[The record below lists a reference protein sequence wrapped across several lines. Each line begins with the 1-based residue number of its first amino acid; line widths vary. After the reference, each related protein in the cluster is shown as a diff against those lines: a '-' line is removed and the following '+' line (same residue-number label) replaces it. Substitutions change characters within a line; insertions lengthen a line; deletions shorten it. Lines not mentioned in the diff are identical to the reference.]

1 MQEKQTLFQKII
13 NSKLFKNL
21 SIVFSETVV
30 TKILNF
36 VIILLLT
43 RQLGPEDYGKYS
55 FIFVTMAFCSSF
67 FDFGMENTAVR
78 FANKQNSVRNSIF
91 GLYLFTKIS
100 ILFAIIVVL
109 SLFGGQIFTM
119 LHKTELIKYI
129 PFLIVGI
136 LGESLF
142 FVNDTYLQAVQ
153 KFTLRAYLNI
163 CKYSLN
169 LIFIVILFLEKLLYL
184 KYVFCMY
191 FIPLAITI
199 LFVPKYIEFL
209 KNYFSKNLPVE
220 LFKEI
225 VHYEKWMFVL
235 SIGTNTLQKVDF
247 FMISDWVSYV
257 QIGIYNAAIQLAAVV
272 SFLPYVFGK
281 VLLPKLAEM
290 KNLEICLFVKKTDK
304 VLILICLLMTACIPL
319 TDFVVPL
326 LLGEQYILSIPVL
339 KILLLAFILTFYAA
353 PTEQALYALGLP
365 KIITQGRYIQLF
377 TLIGLNFYMIPK
389 FGIVGA
395 AFSVLAIRIL
405 YLIFVLNMFY
415 RESKK
420 YEVCDAK

>member
-1 MQEKQTLFQKII
+1 MQDSLFQKII

-21 SIVFSETVV
+21 SVVFSETVV

-43 RQLGPEDYGKYS
+43 RQLGPEEYGKYS
-55 FIFVTMAFCSSF
+55 FIFVSMAFCSSF

-78 FANKQNSVRNSIF
+78 FANKKSETRNSIF
-91 GLYLFTKIS
+91 GLYLFVKML
-100 ILFAIIVVL
+100 ILFSIIMIL
-109 SLFGGQIFTM
+109 MLFGGQIF
-119 LHKTELIKYI
+119 ELIHKSELTKYI
-129 PFLIVGI
+129 PFLIIGI

-191 FIPLAITI
+191 FIPLGITI
-199 LFVPKYIEFL
+199 LFIPKYIEFL
-209 KNYFSKNLPVE
+209 KNYFSKNLPTE
-220 LFKEI
+220 LLKEI
-225 VHYEKWMFVL
+225 FNYEKWMFVL

-247 FMISDWVSYV
+247 FMISYWVSYI

-290 KNLEICLFVKKTDK
+290 KNAEICIFVKKTNK
-304 VLILICLLMTACIPL
+304 ALILICVLMTVCIPL

-326 LLGEQYILSIPVL
+326 LLGEQYILSIPIL
-339 KILLLAFILTFYAA
+339 KILLFAFILTFFVA

-365 KIITQGRYIQLF
+365 KIITQGRYIQLV
-377 TLIGLNFYMIPK
+377 TLIALNFYTIPN
-389 FGIVGA
+389 FGIIGA
-395 AFSVLAIRIL
+395 AFSVLIIRIL

-415 RESKK
+415 RKSKEF
-420 YEVCDAK
+420 EVCDAD

>member
-1 MQEKQTLFQKII
+1 MQDSLFQKII
-13 NSKLFKNL
+13 SSKLFKNL
-21 SIVFSETVV
+21 SVVFSETVV

-43 RQLGPEDYGKYS
+43 RQLGPEEYGKYS

-78 FANKQNSVRNSIF
+78 FANKKSETRNSIF
-91 GLYLFTKIS
+91 GLYLFVKML
-100 ILFAIIVVL
+100 ILFGIILVL
-109 SLFGGQIFTM
+109 MLFGGQIFA
-119 LHKTELIKYI
+119 LIHKSELTKYI
-129 PFLIVGI
+129 PFLIIGI

-191 FIPLAITI
+191 FIPLGITI
-199 LFVPKYIEFL
+199 LFIPKYIEFL
-209 KNYFSKNLPVE
+209 KNYFSKNLPTE
-220 LFKEI
+220 LLNEI
-225 VHYEKWMFVL
+225 FNYEKWMFVL
-235 SIGTNTLQKVDF
+235 SIGTNTLQKIDF
-247 FMISDWVSYV
+247 FMISYWVSYI

-290 KNLEICLFVKKTDK
+290 ENPEICSFIKKFDK
-304 VLILICLLMTACIPL
+304 ILILACVVMTLCIPL
-319 TDFVVPL
+319 TDFVVPV
-326 LLGEQYILSIPVL
+326 LLGEQYVLSIPVL
-339 KILLLAFILTFYAA
+339 KILLFAFILTFYVA

-377 TLIGLNFYMIPK
+377 TLIGLNFLMIPK
-389 FGIVGA
+389 FGIVGS
-395 AFSVLAIRIL
+395 AFSVLMIRIL
-405 YLIFVLNMFY
+405 YLLFVVTRFY
-415 RESKK
+415 KE
-420 YEVCDAK
+420 AKRYKV

>member
-1 MQEKQTLFQKII
+1 MQDSLFQKII
-13 NSKLFKNL
+13 SSKLFKNL
-21 SIVFSETVV
+21 SVVFSETVV

-43 RQLGPEDYGKYS
+43 RQLGPEEYGKYS

-78 FANKQNSVRNSIF
+78 FANKKRETRNSIF
-91 GLYLFTKIS
+91 GLYLFVKML
-100 ILFAIIVVL
+100 ILFGIILVL
-109 SLFGGQIFTM
+109 MLFGGQFFALI
-119 LHKTELIKYI
+119 HKSELTKYI
-129 PFLIVGI
+129 PFLIIGI

-163 CKYSLN
+163 CKYSLS

-191 FIPLAITI
+191 FIPLGITI
-199 LFVPKYIEFL
+199 LFIPKYIEFL
-209 KNYFSKNLPVE
+209 KNYFSKNLPTE
-220 LFKEI
+220 MLKEI
-225 VHYEKWMFVL
+225 FNYEKWMFVL
-235 SIGTNTLQKVDF
+235 SIGTNTLQKIDF
-247 FMISDWVSYV
+247 FMISYWVSYI

-290 KNLEICLFVKKTDK
+290 ENPEICSFIKKSDK
-304 VLILICLLMTACIPL
+304 ILILACIVMTLCIPL
-319 TDFVVPL
+319 TDFVVPV
-326 LLGEQYILSIPVL
+326 LLGEQYVLSIPVL
-339 KILLLAFILTFYAA
+339 KILLFAFILTFYVA

-377 TLIGLNFYMIPK
+377 TLIGLNFLVIPK
-389 FGIVGA
+389 FGIVGS
-395 AFSVLAIRIL
+395 AFSVLMIRIL
-405 YLIFVLNMFY
+405 YLFFVVTRFY
-415 RESKK
+415 KE
-420 YEVCDAK
+420 AKRYKV

>member
-1 MQEKQTLFQKII
+1 MQDSLFQKII
-13 NSKLFKNL
+13 SSKLFKNL
-21 SIVFSETVV
+21 SVVFSETVV

-43 RQLGPEDYGKYS
+43 RQLGPEEYGKYS

-78 FANKQNSVRNSIF
+78 FANKKSETRNSIF
-91 GLYLFTKIS
+91 GLYLFVKML
-100 ILFAIIVVL
+100 ILFGIILVL
-109 SLFGGQIFTM
+109 MLFGGQFFALI
-119 LHKTELIKYI
+119 HKSELTKYI
-129 PFLIVGI
+129 PFLIIGI
-136 LGESLF
+136 LSESLF

-163 CKYSLN
+163 CKYSLS

-191 FIPLAITI
+191 FIPLGITI
-199 LFVPKYIEFL
+199 LFIPKYIEFL
-209 KNYFSKNLPVE
+209 KNYFSKNLPTE
-220 LFKEI
+220 MLKEI
-225 VHYEKWMFVL
+225 FNYEKWMFVL
-235 SIGTNTLQKVDF
+235 SIGTNTLQKIDF
-247 FMISDWVSYV
+247 FMISYWVSYI

-290 KNLEICLFVKKTDK
+290 ENPEICSFIKKSDK
-304 VLILICLLMTACIPL
+304 ILILACIVMTLCIPL
-319 TDFVVPL
+319 TDFVVPV
-326 LLGEQYILSIPVL
+326 LLGEQYVLSIPVL
-339 KILLLAFILTFYAA
+339 KILLFAFILTFYVA

-377 TLIGLNFYMIPK
+377 TLIGLNFLMIPK
-389 FGIVGA
+389 FGIVGS
-395 AFSVLAIRIL
+395 AFSVLMIRIL
-405 YLIFVLNMFY
+405 YLFFVVTRFY
-415 RESKK
+415 KE
-420 YEVCDAK
+420 AKRYKV

>member
-1 MQEKQTLFQKII
+1 MQDSLFQKII
-13 NSKLFKNL
+13 SSKLFKNL
-21 SIVFSETVV
+21 SVVFSETVV

-43 RQLGPEDYGKYS
+43 RQLGPEEYGKYS

-78 FANKQNSVRNSIF
+78 FANKKSATRNSIF
-91 GLYLFTKIS
+91 GLYLFVKML
-100 ILFAIIVVL
+100 ILFGIILVL
-109 SLFGGQIFTM
+109 MLFGGQFFALI
-119 LHKTELIKYI
+119 HKSELTKYI
-129 PFLIVGI
+129 PFLIIGI

-163 CKYSLN
+163 CKYSLS

-191 FIPLAITI
+191 FIPLGITI
-199 LFVPKYIEFL
+199 LFIPKYIEFL
-209 KNYFSKNLPVE
+209 KNYFSKNLPTE
-220 LFKEI
+220 MLKEI
-225 VHYEKWMFVL
+225 FNYEKWMFVL
-235 SIGTNTLQKVDF
+235 SIGTNTLQKIDF
-247 FMISDWVSYV
+247 FMISYWVSYI

-290 KNLEICLFVKKTDK
+290 ENPEICSFIKKSDK
-304 VLILICLLMTACIPL
+304 ILILACIVMTLCIPL
-319 TDFVVPL
+319 TDFVVPV
-326 LLGEQYILSIPVL
+326 LLGEQYVLSIPVL
-339 KILLLAFILTFYAA
+339 KILLFAFILTFYVA

-377 TLIGLNFYMIPK
+377 TLIGLNFLMIPK
-389 FGIVGA
+389 FGIVGS
-395 AFSVLAIRIL
+395 AFSVLMIRIL
-405 YLIFVLNMFY
+405 YLFFVVTRFY
-415 RESKK
+415 KE
-420 YEVCDAK
+420 AKRYKV

>member
-1 MQEKQTLFQKII
+1 MQDSLFQKII
-13 NSKLFKNL
+13 SSKLFKNL
-21 SIVFSETVV
+21 SVVFSETVV

-43 RQLGPEDYGKYS
+43 RQLGPEEYGKYS

-78 FANKQNSVRNSIF
+78 FANKKSETRNSIF
-91 GLYLFTKIS
+91 GLYLFVKML
-100 ILFAIIVVL
+100 ILFGIILVL
-109 SLFGGQIFTM
+109 MLFGGQFFALI
-119 LHKTELIKYI
+119 HKSELTKYI
-129 PFLIVGI
+129 PFLIIGI

-163 CKYSLN
+163 CKYSLS

-191 FIPLAITI
+191 FIPLGITI
-199 LFVPKYIEFL
+199 LFIPKYIEFL
-209 KNYFSKNLPVE
+209 KNYFSKNLPTE
-220 LFKEI
+220 MLKEI
-225 VHYEKWMFVL
+225 FNYEKWMFVL
-235 SIGTNTLQKVDF
+235 SIGTNTLQKIDF
-247 FMISDWVSYV
+247 FMISYWVSYI

-290 KNLEICLFVKKTDK
+290 ENPEICSFIKKSDK
-304 VLILICLLMTACIPL
+304 ILILACIVMTLCIPL
-319 TDFVVPL
+319 TDFVVPV
-326 LLGEQYILSIPVL
+326 LLGEQYVLSIPVL
-339 KILLLAFILTFYAA
+339 KILLFAFILTFYVA

-377 TLIGLNFYMIPK
+377 TLIGLNFLMIPK
-389 FGIVGA
+389 FGIVGS
-395 AFSVLAIRIL
+395 AFSVLMIRIL
-405 YLIFVLNMFY
+405 YLFFVVTRFY
-415 RESKK
+415 KE
-420 YEVCDAK
+420 AKRYKV

>member
-1 MQEKQTLFQKII
+1 MQDSLFQKII
-13 NSKLFKNL
+13 SSKLFKNL
-21 SIVFSETVV
+21 SVVFSETVV

-43 RQLGPEDYGKYS
+43 RQLGPEEYGKYS

-78 FANKQNSVRNSIF
+78 FANKKSETRNSIF
-91 GLYLFTKIS
+91 GLYLFVKML
-100 ILFAIIVVL
+100 ILFGIILVL
-109 SLFGGQIFTM
+109 MLFGGQIFA
-119 LHKTELIKYI
+119 LIHKSELTKYI
-129 PFLIVGI
+129 PFLIIGI

-191 FIPLAITI
+191 FIPLGITI
-199 LFVPKYIEFL
+199 LFIPKYIEFL
-209 KNYFSKNLPVE
+209 KNYFSKNLPTE
-220 LFKEI
+220 LLKEI
-225 VHYEKWMFVL
+225 FNYEKWMFVL
-235 SIGTNTLQKVDF
+235 SIGTNTLQKIDF
-247 FMISDWVSYV
+247 FMISYWVSYI

-290 KNLEICLFVKKTDK
+290 ENPEICSFIKKFDK
-304 VLILICLLMTACIPL
+304 ILILACIVMTLCIPL
-319 TDFVVPL
+319 TDFVVPV
-326 LLGEQYILSIPVL
+326 LLGEQYVLSIPVL
-339 KILLLAFILTFYAA
+339 KILLFAFILTFYVA

-377 TLIGLNFYMIPK
+377 TLIGLNFLMIPK
-389 FGIVGA
+389 FGIVGS
-395 AFSVLAIRIL
+395 AFSVLMIRIL
-405 YLIFVLNMFY
+405 YLLFVVTRFY
-415 RESKK
+415 KE
-420 YEVCDAK
+420 AKRYKV

>member
-1 MQEKQTLFQKII
+1 MQDSLFQKII
-13 NSKLFKNL
+13 SSKLFKNL
-21 SIVFSETVV
+21 SVVFSETVV

-43 RQLGPEDYGKYS
+43 RQLGPEEYGKYS

-78 FANKQNSVRNSIF
+78 FANKKSETRNSIF
-91 GLYLFTKIS
+91 GLYLFVKML
-100 ILFAIIVVL
+100 ILFGIILVL
-109 SLFGGQIFTM
+109 MLFGGQFFALI
-119 LHKTELIKYI
+119 HKSELTKYI
-129 PFLIVGI
+129 PFLIIGI

-163 CKYSLN
+163 CKYSLS

-191 FIPLAITI
+191 FIPLGITI
-199 LFVPKYIEFL
+199 LFIPKYIEFL
-209 KNYFSKNLPVE
+209 KNYFSKNLPTE
-220 LFKEI
+220 MLKEI
-225 VHYEKWMFVL
+225 FNYEKWMFVL
-235 SIGTNTLQKVDF
+235 SIGTNTLQKIDF
-247 FMISDWVSYV
+247 FMISYWVSYI

-290 KNLEICLFVKKTDK
+290 ENPEICSFIKKSDK
-304 VLILICLLMTACIPL
+304 ILILACIVMTLCIPL
-319 TDFVVPL
+319 TDFVVPV
-326 LLGEQYILSIPVL
+326 LLGEQYVLSIPVL
-339 KILLLAFILTFYAA
+339 KILLFAFILTFYVA

-377 TLIGLNFYMIPK
+377 TLIGLNFLMIPK
-389 FGIVGA
+389 FGIVGS
-395 AFSVLAIRIL
+395 AFSVLMIRIL
-405 YLIFVLNMFY
+405 YLFFIVTRFY
-415 RESKK
+415 KE
-420 YEVCDAK
+420 AKRYKV

>member
-1 MQEKQTLFQKII
+1 MQDSLFQKII
-13 NSKLFKNL
+13 NSKLFKNI
-21 SIVFSETVV
+21 SVVFSETVV

-43 RQLGPEDYGKYS
+43 RHLGPEEYGKYS
-55 FIFVTMAFCSSF
+55 FIFVSMAFCSSF

-78 FANKQNSVRNSIF
+78 FANKQASTRNSIF
-91 GLYLFTKIS
+91 GLYLFVKLM
-100 ILFAIIVVL
+100 ILFGIILVL
-109 SLFGGQIFTM
+109 TLFGGQIFV
-119 LHKTELIKYI
+119 LIHKTELVKYI

-169 LIFIVILFLEKLLYL
+169 LIFIVVLFLEKLLYL

-191 FIPLAITI
+191 FIPLGITI
-199 LFVPKYIEFL
+199 LFIPKYIEFL
-209 KNYFSKNLPVE
+209 KNYFSKNLSTE
-220 LFKEI
+220 LLKEI
-225 VHYEKWMFVL
+225 FHYEKWMFVL
-235 SIGTNTLQKVDF
+235 SIGTNTLQKIDF
-247 FMISDWVSYV
+247 FMISYWVSYI

-290 KNLEICLFVKKTDK
+290 ENPEICSFIKRFDRI
-304 VLILICLLMTACIPL
+304 LILACIVMTLCIPM
-319 TDFVVPL
+319 TDFVVPF
-326 LLGEQYILSIPVL
+326 LLGEQYVLSIPVL
-339 KILLLAFILTFYAA
+339 KILLLAFILTFYVA

-377 TLIGLNFYMIPK
+377 TLIGLNFLMIPR
-389 FGIVGA
+389 FGIVGS
-395 AFSVLAIRIL
+395 AFSVLMIRIL
-405 YLIFVLNMFY
+405 YLIFVVIRFY
-415 RESKK
+415 KESKK
-420 YEVCDAK
+420 YKV

>member
-1 MQEKQTLFQKII
+1 MQDSLFQKII
-13 NSKLFKNL
+13 SSKLFKNL
-21 SIVFSETVV
+21 SVVFSETVV

-43 RQLGPEDYGKYS
+43 RQLGPEEYGKYS

-78 FANKQNSVRNSIF
+78 FANKKSETRNSIF
-91 GLYLFTKIS
+91 GLYLFVKML
-100 ILFAIIVVL
+100 ILFGIILVL
-109 SLFGGQIFTM
+109 MLFGGQFFALI
-119 LHKTELIKYI
+119 HKSELTKYI
-129 PFLIVGI
+129 PFLIIGI

-163 CKYSLN
+163 CKYSLS

-191 FIPLAITI
+191 FIPLGITI
-199 LFVPKYIEFL
+199 LFIPKYIEFL
-209 KNYFSKNLPVE
+209 KNYFSKNLPTE
-220 LFKEI
+220 MLKEI
-225 VHYEKWMFVL
+225 FNYEKWMFVL
-235 SIGTNTLQKVDF
+235 SIGTNTLQKIDF
-247 FMISDWVSYV
+247 FMISYWVSYI

-290 KNLEICLFVKKTDK
+290 ENPEICSFIKKSDK
-304 VLILICLLMTACIPL
+304 ILILACIVMTLCIPL
-319 TDFVVPL
+319 TDFVVSV
-326 LLGEQYILSIPVL
+326 LLGEQYVLSIPVL
-339 KILLLAFILTFYAA
+339 KILLFAFILTFYVA

-377 TLIGLNFYMIPK
+377 TLIGLNFLMIPK
-389 FGIVGA
+389 FGIVGS
-395 AFSVLAIRIL
+395 AFSVLMIRIL
-405 YLIFVLNMFY
+405 YLFFVVTRFY
-415 RESKK
+415 KE
-420 YEVCDAK
+420 AKRYKV

>member
-1 MQEKQTLFQKII
+1 MQDSLFQKLI

-21 SIVFSETVV
+21 SVVFSETVV

-43 RQLGPEDYGKYS
+43 RQLGPEEYGKYS
-55 FIFVTMAFCSSF
+55 FIFVSMAFCSSF

-78 FANKQNSVRNSIF
+78 FANKNSQTRNSIF
-91 GLYLFTKIS
+91 GLYLFVKLLILFGIILVLMLFGDKI
-100 ILFAIIVVL
+100 FAII
-109 SLFGGQIFTM
+109 
-119 LHKTELIKYI
+119 HKSELVKYI

-169 LIFIVILFLEKLLYL
+169 LIFIMILFLNKLLYL

-191 FIPLAITI
+191 FIPLGITV
-199 LFVPKYIEFL
+199 LFIPKYIAFL
-209 KNYFSKNLPVE
+209 RNYFSKNLPIE
-220 LFKEI
+220 LIKDIF
-225 VHYEKWMFVL
+225 HYEKWMFVL
-235 SIGTNTLQKVDF
+235 SIGTNTLQKIDF
-247 FMISDWVSYV
+247 FMISYWVSYI

-290 KNLEICLFVKKTDK
+290 ENAEICSFIKKFDK
-304 VLILICLLMTACIPL
+304 ILISACVIMMLCIPL
-319 TDFVVPL
+319 TDFVVPI
-326 LLGEQYILSIPVL
+326 LLGKQYVLSIPVL
-339 KILLLAFILTFYAA
+339 KILLLAFILTFYVA

-365 KIITQGRYIQLF
+365 KIITQGRYIQLV
-377 TLIGLNFYMIPK
+377 TLIGLNFIMIPR
-389 FGIVGA
+389 FGIVGS
-395 AFSVLAIRIL
+395 AFSVLMIRLL
-405 YLIFVLNMFY
+405 YLFFVVTRFY
-415 RESKK
+415 QEEKK
-420 YEVCDAK
+420 YKV

>member
-1 MQEKQTLFQKII
+1 MQDSLFQKII
-13 NSKLFKNL
+13 SSKLFKNL
-21 SIVFSETVV
+21 SVVFSETVV

-43 RQLGPEDYGKYS
+43 RQLGPEEYGKYS

-78 FANKQNSVRNSIF
+78 FANKKSETRNSIF
-91 GLYLFTKIS
+91 GLYLFVKML
-100 ILFAIIVVL
+100 ILFGIILVL
-109 SLFGGQIFTM
+109 MLFGGQIFA
-119 LHKTELIKYI
+119 LIHKSELSKYI
-129 PFLIVGI
+129 PFLIIGI

-191 FIPLAITI
+191 FIPLGITI
-199 LFVPKYIEFL
+199 LFIPKYIEFL
-209 KNYFSKNLPVE
+209 KNYFSKNLPTE
-220 LFKEI
+220 LLKEI
-225 VHYEKWMFVL
+225 FNYEKWMFVL
-235 SIGTNTLQKVDF
+235 SIGTNTLQKIDF
-247 FMISDWVSYV
+247 FMISYWVSYI

-290 KNLEICLFVKKTDK
+290 ENPEICSFIKKFDK
-304 VLILICLLMTACIPL
+304 ILILACIVMTLCIPL
-319 TDFVVPL
+319 TDFVVPV
-326 LLGEQYILSIPVL
+326 LLGEQYVLSIPVL
-339 KILLLAFILTFYAA
+339 KILLFAFILTFYVA

-377 TLIGLNFYMIPK
+377 TLIGLNFLMIPK
-389 FGIVGA
+389 FGIVGS
-395 AFSVLAIRIL
+395 AFSVLMIRIL
-405 YLIFVLNMFY
+405 YLLFVVTRFY
-415 RESKK
+415 KE
-420 YEVCDAK
+420 AKRYKV

>member
-1 MQEKQTLFQKII
+1 MQDSLFQKII
-13 NSKLFKNL
+13 SSKLFKNL
-21 SIVFSETVV
+21 SVVFSETVV

-43 RQLGPEDYGKYS
+43 RQLGPEEYGKYS

-78 FANKQNSVRNSIF
+78 FANKKSETRNSIF
-91 GLYLFTKIS
+91 GLYLFVKLL
-100 ILFAIIVVL
+100 ILFGIILVL
-109 SLFGGQIFTM
+109 MLFGGQIFA
-119 LHKTELIKYI
+119 LIHKSELTKYI
-129 PFLIVGI
+129 PFLIIGI

-191 FIPLAITI
+191 FIPLGITI
-199 LFVPKYIEFL
+199 LFIPKYIEFL
-209 KNYFSKNLPVE
+209 KNYFSKNLPTE
-220 LFKEI
+220 LLKEI
-225 VHYEKWMFVL
+225 FNYEKWMFVL
-235 SIGTNTLQKVDF
+235 SIGTNTLQKIDF
-247 FMISDWVSYV
+247 FMISYWVSYI

-290 KNLEICLFVKKTDK
+290 ENPEICSFIKKIDK
-304 VLILICLLMTACIPL
+304 ILILACIIMTLCIPL
-319 TDFVVPL
+319 TDFVVPV
-326 LLGEQYILSIPVL
+326 LLGEQYVLSIPVL
-339 KILLLAFILTFYAA
+339 KILLFAFILTFYVA

-377 TLIGLNFYMIPK
+377 TLIGLNFLMIPK
-389 FGIVGA
+389 FGIVGS
-395 AFSVLAIRIL
+395 AFSVLMIRIL
-405 YLIFVLNMFY
+405 YLLFVVTRFY
-415 RESKK
+415 KE
-420 YEVCDAK
+420 AKRYKV

>member
-1 MQEKQTLFQKII
+1 MQDSLFQKII
-13 NSKLFKNL
+13 SSKLFKNL
-21 SIVFSETVV
+21 SVVFSETVV

-43 RQLGPEDYGKYS
+43 RQLGPEEYGKYS

-78 FANKQNSVRNSIF
+78 FANKKSETRNSIF
-91 GLYLFTKIS
+91 GLYLFVKML
-100 ILFAIIVVL
+100 ILFGIILVL
-109 SLFGGQIFTM
+109 MLFGGQFFALI
-119 LHKTELIKYI
+119 HKSELTKYI
-129 PFLIVGI
+129 PFLIIGI

-163 CKYSLN
+163 CKYSLS

-191 FIPLAITI
+191 FIPLGITI
-199 LFVPKYIEFL
+199 LFIPKYIEFL
-209 KNYFSKNLPVE
+209 KNYFSKNLPTE
-220 LFKEI
+220 MLKEI
-225 VHYEKWMFVL
+225 LNYEKWMFVL
-235 SIGTNTLQKVDF
+235 SIGTNTLQKIDF
-247 FMISDWVSYV
+247 FMISYWVSYI

-290 KNLEICLFVKKTDK
+290 ENPEICSFIKKSDK
-304 VLILICLLMTACIPL
+304 ILILACIVMTLCIPL
-319 TDFVVPL
+319 TDFVVPV
-326 LLGEQYILSIPVL
+326 LLGEQYVLSIPVL
-339 KILLLAFILTFYAA
+339 KILLFAFILTFYVA

-377 TLIGLNFYMIPK
+377 TLIGLNFLMIPK
-389 FGIVGA
+389 FGIVGS
-395 AFSVLAIRIL
+395 AFSVLMIRIL
-405 YLIFVLNMFY
+405 YLFFVVTRFY
-415 RESKK
+415 KE
-420 YEVCDAK
+420 AKRYKV

>member
-1 MQEKQTLFQKII
+1 MQDSLFQKLIS
-13 NSKLFKNL
+13 SKLFKNL
-21 SIVFSETVV
+21 SVVFSETVV

-43 RQLGPEDYGKYS
+43 RQLGPEEYGKYS
-55 FIFVTMAFCSSF
+55 FIFVSMAFCSSF

-78 FANKQNSVRNSIF
+78 FANKNNKTRNSIF
-91 GLYLFTKIS
+91 GLYLFVKLLILFGIILVLMLFGDKI
-100 ILFAIIVVL
+100 FAII
-109 SLFGGQIFTM
+109 
-119 LHKTELIKYI
+119 HKSELVKYI

-191 FIPLAITI
+191 FIPLGITV
-199 LFVPKYIEFL
+199 LFIPKYIEFL
-209 KNYFSKNLPVE
+209 KNYFSENMPIE
-220 LFKEI
+220 LVKDIFN
-225 VHYEKWMFVL
+225 YEKWMFVL
-235 SIGTNTLQKVDF
+235 SIGTNTLQKIDF
-247 FMISDWVSYV
+247 FMISYWVSYI

-290 KNLEICLFVKKTDK
+290 ENSEICSFVKKFDK
-304 VLILICLLMTACIPL
+304 ILIIACVIMTLCIPL
-319 TDFVVPL
+319 TDFVVPI
-326 LLGEQYILSIPVL
+326 LLGEQYVLSVPVL
-339 KILLLAFILTFYAA
+339 KILLFAFILTFYVA

-365 KIITQGRYIQLF
+365 KIITQGRYIQLI
-377 TLIGLNFYMIPK
+377 TLIGLNFIMIPK
-389 FGIVGA
+389 LGIVGS
-395 AFSVLAIRIL
+395 AFSVLMIRLL
-405 YLIFVLNMFY
+405 YLFFVVTRFY
-415 RESKK
+415 QEAKK
-420 YEVCDAK
+420 YKV